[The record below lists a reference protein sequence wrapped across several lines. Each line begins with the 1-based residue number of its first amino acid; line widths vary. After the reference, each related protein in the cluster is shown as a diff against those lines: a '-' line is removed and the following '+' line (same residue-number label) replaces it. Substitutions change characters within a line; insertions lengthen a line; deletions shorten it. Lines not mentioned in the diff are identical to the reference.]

1 MPPPLGLPS
10 GQSPSSPAAEASA
23 WQRLLHRPNPF
34 EQNNFNGRD
43 ILVVYNPNAQQ
54 GRFSREQPAL
64 ENVLRGM
71 GFQPHFLKTDPDPV
85 RRLDLIGQEAG
96 RLFSAS
102 QRPVYIYGV
111 GGDTTVDEVVRAA
124 TERVVGP
131 LHEVRA
137 DQNASALLRTK
148 MAGQVVTNTGTAGD
162 IPAQLNAPPHWLG
175 LRTLVS
181 QRLGLRPPEVF
192 REFPA
197 FLANSQELPMGIASI
212 RSDVAHPVGTQSAF
226 HSVNFGAGGYVFEL
240 GERNRE
246 AGPTLLR
253 NRGIF
258 NYFRVTPQA
267 IKACGMRG
275 WIVEIEHKGQ
285 IHRFRAGD
293 VLGSTNRIIT
303 GAAGLPGAWG
313 EFKLTVIPNGTA
325 GIVPL
330 LEGIGRGLATKAG
343 WNLISARHRLRSL
356 PAENQI
362 IIRPGERAIVRF
374 FDVDTNEPVRVP
386 WQVNGAAVSRLEEL
400 QPGAEKRRRVYEYT
414 HQAEIYVSPFTVPV
428 RSDPEGF
435 GMLLYHQDALSSGR
449 PITYRKNDGSH
460 GAVTPYY
467 PREALRAL
475 AARLNIEPSHIPNLI
490 AKAHGVN
497 SPAEFARFETHS
509 LSMNDLESWARSPEG
524 AAFNRRIYR
533 GPSPLAPAQDLMGDR
548 LENRLAI
555 HAPGFL
561 LGALTMHGADRLMR
575 RWGVDPNQD
584 PFLHFAGSAILS
596 HGVHQTAGATY
607 GILMNRWKSLPYD
620 VAFSETATLAGQTS
634 TRYIY
639 ENSPGLLQSARR
651 ASMRSLGFQMG
662 RSSLL
667 LRGAQSVFTVPSR
680 MAWGMG
686 PGLASSRMIGSMLEG
701 SDISPEARQ
710 NLVAAAFY
718 MPNLNPII
726 SGNRGLALGEG
737 ALMRGVNGA
746 FSLGF
751 IADMAFTGLHSLA
764 YGDHAAEMRWSY
776 HAVSA
781 ERERRYNRGFFSAHG
796 ITSFFAPELAAW
808 LDSD

>member
-1 MPPPLGLPS
+1 MPPPSLSVSGSSSGLP
-10 GQSPSSPAAEASA
+10 PAEESHL
-23 WQRLLHRPNPF
+23 QRLWRRPHSFVPH
-34 EQNNFNGRD
+34 NFQGKE
-43 ILVVYNPNAQQ
+43 ILVVYNPAAQQ
-54 GRFSREQPAL
+54 GRFVRERPAL
-64 ENVLRGM
+64 ERVLSGM
-71 GFQPHFLKTDPDPV
+71 GFRVQFLETIPDQAP
-85 RRLDLIGQEAG
+85 RLEHIGREAT
-96 RLFSAS
+96 RFFQSS
-102 QRPVYIYGV
+102 QNPAYVFGV
-111 GGDTTVDEVVRAA
+111 GGDTTVDEVVRA
-124 TERVVGP
+124 TVERVVGP
-131 LHEVRA
+131 LHELHP
-137 DQNASALLRTK
+137 QNNVSAPLRQRIASAIV
-148 MAGQVVTNTGTAGD
+148 ANTATAGD
-162 IPAQLNAPPHWLG
+162 IPAQLNAPPHWLWVRTRASQL
-175 LRTLVS
+175 LRM
-181 QRLGLRPPEVF
+181 QPPAVF
-192 REFPA
+192 AELPN

-212 RSDVAHPVGTQSAF
+212 SSDVDHPVGRQTAF
-226 HSVNFGAGGYVFEL
+226 HSVNFGTGGYVFEL
-240 GERNRE
+240 GETNRRL
-246 AGPTLLR
+246 APNSIL

-258 NYFRVTPQA
+258 NYFRVTPEA
-267 IKACGMRG
+267 IRTYGMKG
-275 WIVEIEHKGQ
+275 WIVEIEHHGKVE
-285 IHRFRAGD
+285 RFRAGD

-313 EFKLTVIPNGTA
+313 EFKLTIIPPGA
-325 GIVPL
+325 RGIAPL

-343 WNLISARHRLRSL
+343 WNLVSSSHRLYSL
-356 PAENQI
+356 PRENQI
-362 IIRPGERAIVRF
+362 ILAPGERANIRF
-374 FDVDTNEPVRVP
+374 FDVDTGQAVRVP
-386 WQVNGAAVSRLEEL
+386 WQVNGAAVSREVDKV
-400 QPGAEKRRRVYEYT
+400 PVYERT
-414 HQAEIYVSPFTVPV
+414 HQAEIYVPPLTIPV
-428 RSDPEGF
+428 RSDAESLGV
-435 GMLLYHQDALSSGR
+435 LLYHQDALSSGR

-475 AARLNIEPSHIPNLI
+475 ATRLNIEPSHIPNMI

-509 LSMNDLESWARSPEG
+509 LSMNDLESWARSPE
-524 AAFNRRIYR
+524 AATFNRRIYR
-533 GPSPLAPAQDLMGDR
+533 GPSPLAPAQDLLGDTFG
-548 LENRLAI
+548 NRLAL

-561 LGALTMHGADRLMR
+561 LGALTMHGADRVMR

-667 LRGAQSVFTVPSR
+667 LRGAQSVFTVPTR

-781 ERERRYNRGFFSAHG
+781 ERERRYNRGFFSVHG

-808 LDSD
+808 RDSD